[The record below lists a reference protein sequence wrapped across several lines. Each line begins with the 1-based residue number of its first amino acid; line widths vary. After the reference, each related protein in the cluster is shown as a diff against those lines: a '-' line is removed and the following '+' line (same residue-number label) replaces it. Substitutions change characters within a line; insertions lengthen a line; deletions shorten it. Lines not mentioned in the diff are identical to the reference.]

1 MCIEFVSPDGGV
13 GSGGRT
19 EKTTCWKTNY
29 KWERERVSESIKCWR
44 REKGQNDKTQN
55 AHKTFC
61 QYICVH
67 QEENYLKKQEIQI
80 K

>member
-1 MCIEFVSPDGGV
+1 MAASAVVVVRKKQHVEKQIT
-13 GSGGRT
+13 SGR
-19 EKTTCWKTNY
+19 
-29 KWERERVSESIKCWR
+29 ERESESIKCWR